1 MIKGVEKM
9 DVDEIALLIALEEDY
24 SLILES
30 KMDELKKLNEVEV
43 EIDMNENLEYRQNL
57 KKLEESQTK
66 LNQLRSLLGEKIK
79 KKAHVT

>member
-30 KMDELKKLNEVEV
+30 KLDELKKSNEAEN
-43 EIDMNENLEYRQNL
+43 ENSTNENLELKQNL
-57 KKLEESQTK
+57 
-66 LNQLRSLLGEKIK
+66 EK
-79 KKAHVT
+79 

>member
-30 KMDELKKLNEVEV
+30 KLDELKKSNEAES
-43 EIDMNENLEYRQNL
+43 ENSTNENLELKQNL
-57 KKLEESQTK
+57 
-66 LNQLRSLLGEKIK
+66 EK
-79 KKAHVT
+79 

>member
-30 KMDELKKLNEVEV
+30 KLDELKKLNEVEI
-43 EIDMNENLEYRQNL
+43 EINMNENLEFKQNL
-57 KKLEESQTK
+57 
-66 LNQLRSLLGEKIK
+66 EK
-79 KKAHVT
+79 